1 MKALVLRSTEVDPD
15 PRTERAINDLQKAG
29 FCVELLYWNR
39 TKRNIDGKNESFSR
53 KAFTKSTPYGLGLKN
68 LKAQVTWQLWL
79 LGKLLKESNCLVYA
93 CDADTAL
100 VSAVF
105 HRLRNHILVYD
116 QFDQISSRFTSRLI
130 QKLSDLIDLY
140 ISKKA
145 KLIVVAGED
154 RLFKSKSTTVV
165 VSNNPDLPLSPMKRS
180 TQSVLEISYCG
191 VLQGDRGLF
200 EIIDAVNSVEGVRLS
215 IAGFGPLQEEIE
227 SRQSNSVKFLGR
239 LSSSEVIKE
248 FERVD
253 ISYAA
258 YDPNKK
264 NNRYAASSKLYESA
278 IACTPCIVSD
288 GTNLANIVRQFGVGW
303 SVAYGDRDELKALLK
318 KLVDSEK
325 PLILNFDGK
334 RRQLLKS
341 HSPTHQHLELVK
353 SLAKLKEDLD

>member
-15 PRTERAINDLQKAG
+15 PRAERAIIDLQKAG

-39 TKRNIDGKNESFSR
+39 TRRNIVGKNESFSR
-53 KAFTKSTPYGLGLKN
+53 KAYTKSTPYGLGLKN
-68 LKAQVTWQLWL
+68 LKAQITWQFWV

-116 QFDQISSRFTSRLI
+116 QFDQISSRFTSSLI
-130 QKLSDLIDLY
+130 EKLSDLIDRF

-154 RLFKSKSTTVV
+154 RLFKSKSDILV
-165 VSNNPDLPLSPMKRS
+165 VSNNPDLPLSPSKRS
-180 TQSVLEISYCG
+180 DRGVLKISYCG
-191 VLQGDRGLF
+191 VLQEDRGLF
-200 EIIDAVNSVEGVRLS
+200 EIIDAVHSVDGVRLN
-215 IAGFGPLQEEIE
+215 IAGYGPLQGEIE

-248 FERVD
+248 FERAD
-253 ISYAA
+253 ISYAV
-258 YDPNKK
+258 YDPNKT

-278 IACTPCIVSD
+278 ISCTPCIVSD
-288 GTNLANIVRQFGVGW
+288 GTNLANIVRQFDVGW
-303 SVAYGDRDELKALLK
+303 PVAYGDRDGLRALLK
-318 KLVDSEK
+318 KLVDSDK
-325 PLILNFDGK
+325 PLILDFDEK

-353 SLAKLKEDLD
+353 SLAKLKEDLS

>member
-1 MKALVLRSTEVDPD
+1 MKAIVLRSTEVDPD

-39 TKRNIDGKNESFSR
+39 TKRNIVGKNESFSR
-53 KAFTKSTPYGLGLKN
+53 KAYTKSTPYGLGLKN
-68 LKAQVTWQLWL
+68 LKAQITWQLWL

-154 RLFKSKSTTVV
+154 RLFKTESPILV
-165 VSNNPDLPLSPMKRS
+165 VSNNPDLRLSPMKRS
-180 TQSVLEISYCG
+180 RQSVLEIAYCG
-191 VLQGDRGLF
+191 VLQEDRGLL
-200 EIIDAVNSVEGVRLS
+200 EIIDAVNSVKGVRLS
-215 IAGFGPLQEEIE
+215 IAGFGPLQKEIE

-258 YDPNKK
+258 YDPIKN

-278 IACTPCIVSD
+278 VSCTPCIVSD

-303 SVAYGDRDELKALLK
+303 SVAYGDRDELRALLK

-334 RRQLLKS
+334 RRELLKS
-341 HSPTHQHLELVK
+341 HSPTHQHVELVK
-353 SLAKLKEDLD
+353 SLAKLKGDLD